1 MKKCR
6 LLFLLILLLSL
17 CGCSMIPNILSES
30 RIETLKSWSFQYNS
44 GTDDYSLFFALCDES
59 DKYLSADVDVD
70 IRIIDDNDN
79 LLYGGTKSVLKSD
92 FGYYSSKNDGE
103 QFLANVRIKSSEI
116 KEGTSVSGKVF
127 LKVYK
132 NDVVRFDE
140 VNCTALFC
148 LPIKDVSVVVEE
160 LPIEISVKGYDGK
173 VESKIKIEEVSYSFD
188 KSLMTQLKITIMGTK
203 TFGRS
208 IGFLLSSVKTET
220 ALGCRFDAGHGLL
233 IGVTDI
239 CEEAALIDCSDLFE
253 QCNGF
258 LRHSSEPD
266 AYRDVGRKR
275 FLGPTRNRCD
285 NRRSAEM
292 VPDIIL
298 NDDAGANAELL
309 ASHAGIEIGK
319 EDVSAFDFRFFH
331 STFLPV

>member
-203 TFGRS
+203 TFGTNS
-208 IGFLLSSVKTET
+208 SYDIISYKLYDSNGYVADTGNIYLSSLSNGDKFKNEAITYYDAVPGET
-220 ALGCRFDAGHGLL
+220 YTLRF
-233 IGVTDI
+233 
-239 CEEAALIDCSDLFE
+239 
-253 QCNGF
+253 
-258 LRHSSEPD
+258 
-266 AYRDVGRKR
+266 
-275 FLGPTRNRCD
+275 
-285 NRRSAEM
+285 
-292 VPDIIL
+292 
-298 NDDAGANAELL
+298 
-309 ASHAGIEIGK
+309 IEY
-319 EDVSAFDFRFFH
+319 SW
-331 STFLPV
+331 

>member
-92 FGYYSSKNDGE
+92 FGYYSSKNNGE

-148 LPIKDVSVVVEE
+148 LD
-160 LPIEISVKGYDGK
+160 D
-173 VESKIKIEEVSYSFD
+173 
-188 KSLMTQLKITIMGTK
+188 
-203 TFGRS
+203 
-208 IGFLLSSVKTET
+208 
-220 ALGCRFDAGHGLL
+220 
-233 IGVTDI
+233 
-239 CEEAALIDCSDLFE
+239 
-253 QCNGF
+253 
-258 LRHSSEPD
+258 
-266 AYRDVGRKR
+266 
-275 FLGPTRNRCD
+275 RC
-285 NRRSAEM
+285 
-292 VPDIIL
+292 
-298 NDDAGANAELL
+298 
-309 ASHAGIEIGK
+309 SHAGY
-319 EDVSAFDFRFFH
+319 SRC
-331 STFLPV
+331 P